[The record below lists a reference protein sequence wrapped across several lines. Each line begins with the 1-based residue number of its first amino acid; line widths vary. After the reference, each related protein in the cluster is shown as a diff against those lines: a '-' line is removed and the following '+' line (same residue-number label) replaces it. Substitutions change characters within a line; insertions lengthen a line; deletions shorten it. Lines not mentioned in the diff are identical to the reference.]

1 MEEKIISAEEAV
13 ARYNEKINPKLE
25 IKKLLSDGIEA
36 IFIKEINSFI
46 KSAIDN
52 SRNSVD
58 CVISL
63 AEYNEEYKEIAK
75 NNSNSTSFFVCLVNI
90 LFVILLLFHLFVTS
104 LIKSNV
110 LGILILITFSLS
122 ST

>member
-63 AEYNEEYKEIAK
+63 AEYNEEYKEIVK
-75 NNSNSTSFFVCLVNI
+75 NIVKKLSDENYKEIDCKIFQLEKGCKI
-90 LFVILLLFHLFVTS
+90 S
-104 LIKSNV
+104 L
-110 LGILILITFSLS
+110 TFQFS
-122 ST
+122 